1 MVDKQGRDIQLFGFR
16 ISRVTDENE
25 KNKNIQSFVPPENED
40 ASLPVNEG
48 GVFGTSLNI
57 AKTNVKSEME
67 LITRYRDAAAQP
79 EADRAIDDIVNE
91 TVVVSKTDQPV
102 SIVLDEIDDLS
113 DTMKEKIRA
122 EFDYI
127 LSLLKFSDH
136 GYDIVRK
143 WYVDGRIYYHVMID
157 VQKPKEG
164 IKELRYIDPR
174 KIKKMRTKRKISP
187 GKVELEN
194 NSKIIFNKFD
204 EYYLYA
210 PKGISASQKG
220 IKVSTDSILFA
231 HSGIQ
236 SRDNKMI
243 LSHLHKA
250 LKPLNNLMMLE
261 DATVIYR
268 LARAPERRVFYID
281 VGSLPK
287 PKAEQYL
294 RDIMIKH
301 KNKLIY
307 DPNTGAIRDDR
318 KFMTMLED
326 YWLPRR
332 EGGRGTEITTLPG
345 GENLGQIEDVEYFR
359 RKLYESLNVP
369 ISRLESD
376 NVFNIGRSSEITRD
390 EIKFNRFVQRLRS
403 RFSQLFTM
411 ALEKQL
417 LLKNIVTSKDWQL
430 IKDRLYYNF
439 LEDNHYTELKEADI
453 LTQRLQLLN
462 EIDPFVGRYFSP
474 DWVKTN
480 VLRQTEDEIGLE
492 QTKMD
497 AYNEAN
503 PPEGLDQE
511 DF

>member
-1 MVDKQGRDIQLFGFR
+1 MAENNGRDIELFGFK
-16 ISRVTDENE
+16 ISRITDKNE
-25 KNKNIQSFVPPENED
+25 EDKNIPSFIAPDNED

-48 GVFGTSLNI
+48 GVYGTTFSMSRTLIKNE
-57 AKTNVKSEME
+57 VE
-67 LITRYRDAAAQP
+67 LITKYREAAASP

-91 TVVVSKTDQPV
+91 SIVVSKKELPV
-102 SIVLDEIDDLS
+102 SIVLDEIELS
-113 DTMKEKIRA
+113 DSLKVKIRE
-122 EFDYI
+122 EFEYL
-127 LSLLKFSDH
+127 LSLFNFQDH
-136 GYDIVRK
+136 GYDIFRK
-143 WYVDGRIYYHVMID
+143 WYVDGRLYYHVMID
-157 VQKPKEG
+157 IKNPKEG

-174 KIKKMRTKRKISP
+174 KIKKVRVKAKKPLDKIT
-187 GKVELEN
+187 LEN
-194 NSKIIFNKFD
+194 NGKVVFEKYN

-210 PKGISASQKG
+210 SKGISKANQG
-220 IKVSTDSILFA
+220 IKVAKDSIVFC
-231 HSGIQ
+231 HSGIF

-243 LSHLHKA
+243 LSHLNKA

-294 RDIMIKH
+294 RDIMVKH

-359 RKLYESLNVP
+359 RKLYEALNVP
-369 ISRLESD
+369 TSRLESD
-376 NVFNIGRSSEITRD
+376 NVFNVGRSSEITRD
-390 EIKFNRFVQRLRS
+390 EVKFNRFVQRLRS
-403 RFSQLFTM
+403 RFTQLFTKT
-411 ALEKQL
+411 LEKQL
-417 LLKNIVTSKDWQL
+417 LLKNLITSKDWEK
-430 IKDRLYYNF
+430 IKGKIYYDF
-439 LEDNHYTELKEADI
+439 LEDNHYTELKDADI

-474 DWVKTN
+474 DWVKIN
-480 VLRQTEDEIGLE
+480 ILRQTEDEIADE
-492 QTKMD
+492 QAKMD
-497 AYNEAN
+497 AYNAAN
-503 PPEGLDQE
+503 PPEGLDPTE
-511 DF
+511 F